1 MELAN
6 IPTKF
11 PIPWADSASPTFVRA
26 IPELPQPDPGAAN
39 LTEGFPPI
47 NFDPIASGGVPPSG
61 KDFNGILKQV
71 TQWLQ
76 WGQAGGGVPF
86 FDPAFA
92 ADIGGYFRGA
102 FLQSTAGAGNFWIS
116 TVDNNSTDPDGVS
129 PSGWTAFPGPS
140 LVNPS
145 TIQTNNAT
153 FNFNADTM
161 YSLGLDRSAPAAMT
175 VNLAAAG
182 TLKLNQIFEIE
193 DLSGNLSAGK
203 VTVVPPSGLIAG
215 APNFIMNKDKQSA
228 RFKYYGGAGAAAR
241 WSVRS
246 S

>member
-1 MELAN
+1 MEIAD
-6 IPTKF
+6 IPVKF
-11 PIPWADSASPTFVRA
+11 PIPWADSASATYTRA
-26 IPELPQPDPGAAN
+26 IPELPQPDPAQAN
-39 LTEGFPPI
+39 LTQGFPPPT
-47 NFDPIASGGVPPSG
+47 FDPIAAGGVPPSG
-61 KDFNGILKQV
+61 KDMNGILKQV

-76 WGQAGGGVPF
+76 WTQAGGGVPF
-86 FDPAFA
+86 FDPSFA
-92 ADIGGYFRGA
+92 ADIGGYPVGA
-102 FLQSTAGAGNFWIS
+102 FLQATSGAGNFWIS
-116 TVDNNSTDPDGVS
+116 TADNNSENPDTG
-129 PSGWTAFPGPS
+129 GARWTAFPGPS

-153 FNFNADTM
+153 FNFNSDTM
-161 YSLGLDRSAPAAMT
+161 YSLGLDRAAPGAMT
-175 VNLAAAG
+175 VNLAATG
-182 TLKLNQIFEIE
+182 SLKLNQIFEVE